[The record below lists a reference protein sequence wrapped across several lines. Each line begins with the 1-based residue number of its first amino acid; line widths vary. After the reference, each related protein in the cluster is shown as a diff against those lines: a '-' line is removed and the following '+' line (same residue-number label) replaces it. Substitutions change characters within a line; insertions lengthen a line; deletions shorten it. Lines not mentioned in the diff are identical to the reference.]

1 MGVFT
6 DIELEWAGSTYTIK
20 GQRVMRVISL
30 VEDVITM
37 PELQAYSSKGTYP
50 LAKLCTAFASVLR
63 FAGARVTDEEVYELA
78 YSGEKEQEA
87 VIMATMD
94 LMKMMLPASA
104 RAKAEA
110 AMADPDGPEA
120 LAMEGVDL
128 GNSQATAPASSKKPT
143 KRRSPKANG

>member
-6 DIELEWAGSTYTIK
+6 DIELEWGGKVFTIR

-37 PELQAYSSKGTYP
+37 PELQAYSAKGTYP

-63 FAGARVTDEEVYELA
+63 FAGACVTDEEVYEVA
-78 YSGEKEQEA
+78 FSGEKEQEA

-104 RAKAEA
+104 RAKMEA
-110 AMADPDGPEA
+110 AVADPDGAEA
-120 LAMEGVDL
+120 QAMEGASL
-128 GNSQATAPASSKKPT
+128 GNSRATAQASSKKPT